1 MIFKS
6 SRVRL
11 RNVAVVAVLAL
22 GPILSACSSPT
33 IEVVAKITS
42 PAANSTVKVG
52 EQLQIEGQVTGD
64 GITQVDVVI
73 DGNPYAQLTVQDKD
87 KSVGVSNFPI
97 AAGQVPWTPAS
108 PGPHALQLIVYKAPD
123 NQLLKKSEPV
133 LITAVPAGEQAQ
145 PTPDGG
151 AGATAAPPTPPP
163 APPTAAPSNNGGGA
177 QPPAP
182 AATAAP
188 GGNAGNAGAPSLT
201 VINDFVNVRKGPG
214 VGYDRLGQLDKGQS
228 APVKGKSADG
238 EWLQISYPS
247 AANGVGWVKLR
258 DGSDSLVQP
267 NTAANSV
274 AVASAPPLPTS
285 EPAPAAPAAPAVPA
299 SGVTIVPLG
308 PAATSPPAVLPTAI
322 PQQGSLVGA
331 GGILRI
337 NANPVGSGGT
347 VIASWSI
354 PNFRDGEFDMADGRG
369 FVPPIAGVMNV
380 TIGNV
385 TSSRTI
391 TVRWRETNGTQKQDS
406 ITINVSGSAPAATAS
421 SDCNSSNSQW
431 QGTNSNYPFCVA
443 SGFYWEQGVK
453 EVAYFA
459 VGQDYTLTGRWNIYG
474 INGVRLIVEGNQ
486 QQCGPAGP
494 TRIDQAATGTGGNS
508 FNIKD
513 LAYGGYIVHL
523 YITRR
528 DNVPVFYNEKFLC
541 VGTGQPNTAYTST
554 PGPTA
559 TSQPTAQPTALP
571 LAPTSTTAPAAA
583 TPVQLEATA
592 TPA

>member
-11 RNVAVVAVLAL
+11 RNFAVAAVLAL

-145 PTPDGG
+145 PTPDAGGG
-151 AGATAAPPTPPP
+151 AQP
-163 APPTAAPSNNGGGA
+163 APPTAPPTQPTAAPANNGGA

-182 AATAAP
+182 QATAAP
-188 GGNAGNAGAPSLT
+188 GANNGGNNAGAAPSLT
-201 VINDFVNVRKGPG
+201 VTNDFVNVRKGPG

-258 DGSDSLVQP
+258 DGSDTLVQP
-267 NTAANSV
+267 NAAANSV

-285 EPAPAAPAAPAVPA
+285 EPVSAPAAPVAPAVP
-299 SGVTIVPLG
+299 SGGVTIVPLG
-308 PAATSPPAVLPTAI
+308 PAATSPPPAILPTAI
-322 PQQGSLVGA
+322 PQGNLVGA
-331 GGILRI
+331 GGIIRV
-337 NANPVGSGGT
+337 NVNPIGAGGT
-347 VIASWSI
+347 AYVSWNI
-354 PNFRDGEFDMADGRG
+354 PSFRDGEFDRGDGQG
-369 FVPPIAGVMNV
+369 FKGPIAGQMQVDV
-380 TIGNV
+380 PGI
-385 TSSRTI
+385 SSARTV
-391 TVRWRETNGTQKQDS
+391 TVRWRDTSGTQKQDS
-406 ITINVSGSAPAATAS
+406 ITISVSGQAVAPTAS
-421 SDCNSSNSQW
+421 ADCNSSNSQW
-431 QGTNSNYPFCVA
+431 QGGNSNYPFCVA
-443 SGFYWEQGVK
+443 SGLYWEQGVK
-453 EVAYFA
+453 EVAYFST
-459 VGQDYTLTGRWNIYG
+459 GQDYTLTARWNIYG
-474 INGVRLIVEGNQ
+474 INGVRLIVEGSA
-486 QQCGPAGP
+486 QQCGPAGS
-494 TRIDQAATGTGGNS
+494 TRIDQAATGTGGNTI
-508 FNIKD
+508 NINQ
-513 LAYGGYIVHL
+513 LATGGYIVHL
-523 YITRR
+523 YVTRR

-541 VGTGQPNTAYTST
+541 VGTGQSTSPTST
-554 PGPTA
+554 PAPTTAPTA
-559 TSQPTAQPTALP
+559 AP
-571 LAPTSTTAPAAA
+571 LATTAPTSPAA